1 MAIKIPK
8 IQKCEVLQCSYNMDK
23 QCCTPAITVG
33 REHPAC
39 DTFFQS
45 SQKGGLKNM
54 IGSVGA
60 CKESD
65 CFFNKSLECS
75 ASGIDVG
82 LHENHADCIT
92 FRPRQL

>member
-1 MAIKIPK
+1 
-8 IQKCEVLQCSYNMDK
+8 
-23 QCCTPAITVG
+23 
-33 REHPAC
+33 
-39 DTFFQS
+39 
-45 SQKGGLKNM
+45 
-54 IGSVGA
+54 VGA

-75 ASGIDVG
+75 APGIDVG